1 MSREIGQN
9 IDTQEQ
15 RDRSEYCH
23 IRAERQV
30 RILTHPSRETGQNIA
45 TSEQRDSSD

>member
-9 IDTQEQ
+9 IATLEQ
-15 RDRSEYCH
+15 RDRSDFCH

-30 RILTHPSRETGQNIA
+30 RILPHQNRETGQNIA
-45 TSEQRDSSD
+45 TTEQ